1 MQKISIQI
9 KYSLKI
15 LSTMQKIFALFH
27 IKKVDTGIWI
37 TTTTKI
43 SIYSVNE

>member
-9 KYSLKI
+9 NYSLKI
-15 LSTMQKIFALFH
+15 LSTMQKTFALFH

-37 TTTTKI
+37 NNNKN
-43 SIYSVNE
+43 IYIFRE